1 MNGIISLGGIMVQLN
16 KTLLERLKKR
26 NDSNDSIE
34 RRMSTDREDFKDF
47 NDYDLKITDAE
58 YDPEFILS
66 LIK

>member
-1 MNGIISLGGIMVQLN
+1 MPENI
-16 KTLLERLKKR
+16 LLERLKKR